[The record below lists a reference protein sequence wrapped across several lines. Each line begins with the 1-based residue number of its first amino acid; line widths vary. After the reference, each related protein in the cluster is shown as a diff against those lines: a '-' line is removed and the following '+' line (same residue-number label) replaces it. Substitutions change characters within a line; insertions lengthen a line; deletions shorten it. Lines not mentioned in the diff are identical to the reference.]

1 MGVFLF
7 CKLTTQLLF
16 FVYPPQI
23 PAANNHIYP
32 RAVPLAE
39 RGHSTS
45 LPHFCHVVS
54 GHSSAKRIG
63 LLSRVVGVAIK
74 GSRDYVFDIMFGLI
88 LGRYQASG
96 LPF

>member
-1 MGVFLF
+1 M
-7 CKLTTQLLF
+7 
-16 FVYPPQI
+16 
-23 PAANNHIYP
+23 
-32 RAVPLAE
+32 
-39 RGHSTS
+39 
-45 LPHFCHVVS
+45 VS
-54 GHSSAKRIG
+54 GHSSAKWIG